1 MKYRWISLGSFV
13 LVSARR
19 SRTLDFCGFS
29 PIDATNASASSSS
42 STLRPTMP
50 VATRVERTHTTPFLA
65 CAASALT
72 AGAVRLPLP
81 TPATTTPFAPAATAA
96 SISAPSMFS

>member
-13 LVSARR
+13 FVNARR
-19 SRTLDFCGFS
+19 SSTLDFCGLR
-29 PIDATNASASSSS
+29 PIDATNPSLSSSS
-42 STLRPTMP
+42 STLRPTRP
-50 VATRVERTHTTPFLA
+50 VVTRVERTQTTPFAA

-81 TPATTTPFAPAATAA
+81 TPAITTPFAPAAAAA
-96 SISAPSMFS
+96 SIRAPSMFS